1 MMHQDPAGNRQDN
14 DPLQPYEEALKTR
27 VPSRNELLAEA
38 KAFSARQRRRK
49 QTLAGGLSVLAL
61 GVGLWVADP
70 AWRSEELRTAVGQS
84 ESLLLADGSRFV
96 LNSATVLQV
105 ESRLRSR
112 QIELVE
118 GEATFT
124 VAHGPK
130 PFTVRSQGVSVRD
143 IGTAFNVRSD
153 RRGVSVTVLQGA
165 VAVGNATSPEQRLEA
180 GQQMTSTRSSLGL
193 VQAVDADRAIAW
205 QHGKLRFD
213 GTPLQDVLVDIQRYR
228 TAPIRLADP
237 RVTGLRVSGEFD
249 SQAVEALIDLLPSI
263 LPVQVSR
270 RPDGSV
276 EVGAR

>member
-1 MMHQDPAGNRQDN
+1 MMHQDPARNRQDN
-14 DPLQPYEEALKTR
+14 DSLQPYEEALKTR

-61 GVGLWVADP
+61 AVGLWVADP
-70 AWRSEELRTAVGQS
+70 AWRSEEQRTAVGQS
-84 ESLLLADGSRFV
+84 KSLLLADGSRVV

-153 RRGVSVTVLQGA
+153 RRGVSVTVLEGA

-228 TAPIRLADP
+228 TASIRLADP

-263 LPVQVSR
+263 LPVQVNR